1 MTLNHCQPYNNTK
14 AKYLFLIAVTSL
26 IIIAPINKIIAAP
39 ILPDFQ
45 PIIQTSGV
53 KVYNK
58 SGTNNKLE
66 FVTIVNIKKARLAN
80 LIGELSYSHTPKAN
94 PSHHRS
100 KIKKKLLTHFWQD
113 AVQQNTTS
121 NQAKVVLNGAFFSTK
136 NDPTG
141 IAFGLKVNGNLI
153 TYGYGVGNEYFGQI
167 RTFSWHNQS
176 NIAKIQTYMVQT
188 FKIVQDVV
196 GGLDITANKSANKY
210 LPRTF
215 VGVGDRDGDGV
226 TETVMFYSSNY
237 ARQIDASATLRGFGA
252 KATMMLDG
260 GGSTGIIVD
269 GKPLISTNRPI
280 PHALAIYAGE

>member
-1 MTLNHCQPYNNTK
+1 MSGNDCQFSRIQ
-14 AKYLFLIAVTSL
+14 AKYSLLIVVTSL
-26 IIIAPINKIIAAP
+26 IILAPVNKITAVS
-39 ILPDFQ
+39 ILSGFR
-45 PIIQTSGV
+45 PIIETSGV
-53 KVYNK
+53 KVYQK
-58 SGTNNKLE
+58 SDGNQKLE
-66 FVTIVNIKKARLAN
+66 FVTIVNLKKARLAN
-80 LIGELSYSHTPKAN
+80 LMGELLHSHSPNAA
-94 PSHHRS
+94 PSERRS
-100 KIKKKLLTHFWQD
+100 QIKKKLLTQFWQD
-113 AVQQNTTS
+113 AVNQNTVS
-121 NQAKVVLNGAFFSTK
+121 SRAKVVLNGAFFSTK

-215 VGVGDRDGDGV
+215 AGVGDRDGDGV

-252 KATMMLDG
+252 KATVMLDG

-280 PHALAIYAGE
+280 PHALAVYAGNK